1 MLKRKKGVVTDGL
14 WIRCEACKG
23 LVYKKAMEERLDV
36 CPECNCHFR
45 ISARRRIEITLDE
58 GSFEELWANMRP
70 ADPIEFMD
78 RISYKERVAKEQE
91 KTGLKDAAILGT
103 GRIDGREVIFCVTD
117 SSFIMGS
124 MGSVV
129 GEKIARAAEK
139 AAEEELPLIIISGSG
154 GGARMQEGMFSLMQM
169 AKTNAA
175 ISRLHD
181 AGGIFISVLTDPT
194 MGGVMASYASRGDI
208 IIAEPGALIGFAG
221 PRVIQQTIKKTL
233 PPDFQSSEFLLEH
246 GFLDMIVSRQDMK
259 KELSKIID
267 YLNGPVIETVTEET
281 QETED
286 GQKDSTAETED

>member
-1 MLKRKKGVVTDGL
+1 MLKKKGVITDGL

-23 LVYKKAMEERLDV
+23 LVYKKAMEERFDV
-36 CPECNCHFR
+36 CPECNHHFR

-58 GSFEELWANMRP
+58 GSFEELWADMHP
-70 ADPIEFMD
+70 ADPIEFKD
-78 RISYKERVAKEQE
+78 RISYSERAVQEQK
-91 KTGLKDAAILGT
+91 KTGLNEAVVTGL
-103 GRIDGREVIFCVTD
+103 GRIEGKDVVLGVTD
-117 SSFIMGS
+117 SNFIMGS
-124 MGSVV
+124 MGSVM

-139 AAEEELPLIIISGSG
+139 AAETGLPLIIISGSG

-194 MGGVMASYASRGDI
+194 MGGVMASYASQGDI

-233 PPDFQSSEFLLEH
+233 PPGFQSAEFLLEH

-259 KELSKIID
+259 KELSRIID
-267 YLNGPVIETVTEET
+267 YLNGPVVETVTEGT
-281 QETED
+281 VDQQTD
-286 GQKDSTAETED
+286 GTVNSEE